1 MPATTMNSN
10 PAVDNSAPAQRPG
23 VPRTKKFSEHLK
35 TWITKLA
42 DDQRTLRDAFTSL
55 MSVGNAQDEVPLI
68 VKLAENPKFK
78 FSGLGFFKG
87 RVTLQQHDFIHILLG
102 RGLTLMDEAF
112 VIGFTMGSTD
122 RCSTHEANLFSFVNQ
137 ILYPKP
143 YRFTP
148 EGTQVFK
155 DAVALGYISD
165 CTPLDTV
172 DFSPMLD
179 WPLRRI
185 REEIHLEVDLLQ
197 AYYRIEARRYAKCAA
212 SQRLLT

>member
-1 MPATTMNSN
+1 MN
-10 PAVDNSAPAQRPG
+10 PTPTVDNSAPAERPG
-23 VPRTKKFSEHLK
+23 APATKKFSEHLK

-42 DDQRTLRDAFTSL
+42 DDERTLRDAFDSL
-55 MSVGNAQDEVPLI
+55 MSVGNSQDQVPLI
-68 VKLAENPKFK
+68 VRLAENPEYH

-87 RVTLQQHDFIHILLG
+87 RVTLEQHDYIHIILG

-112 VIGFTMGSTD
+112 VLGFTMGSTD
-122 RCSTHEANLFSFVNQ
+122 RVSTQEANLFNWINQ

-155 DAVALGYISD
+155 DAVALAYVSD
-165 CTPLDTV
+165 CTPLETV
-172 DFSPMLD
+172 DFQPMLD

-185 REEIHLEVDLLQ
+185 REAINLEVDLLE
-197 AYYRIEARRYAKCAA
+197 AYYRIEAKRYPNCRA

>member
-1 MPATTMNSN
+1 MNPN
-10 PAVDNSAPAQRPG
+10 PTVDNSAPAERPG
-23 VPRTKKFSEHLK
+23 APPDKKFSEHLK
-35 TWITKLA
+35 TWITKLG
-42 DDQRTLRDAFTSL
+42 DDHRTLRDAFVSL
-55 MSVGNAQDEVPLI
+55 MSVGNSQDEVPLI
-68 VKLAENPKFK
+68 VRLAENPEFH

-87 RVTLQQHDFIHILLG
+87 RVTLEQHDFIHIILG

-112 VIGFTMGSTD
+112 VIGFTMGSSD

-148 EGTQVFK
+148 QGTQVFK

-172 DFSPMLD
+172 DFKPMLD
-179 WPLRRI
+179 WPLRKV
-185 REEIHLEVDLLQ
+185 REAIHLETDMLQ
-197 AYYRIEARRYAKCAA
+197 AYYRIEARRYPDCKA
-212 SQRLLT
+212 SQRLLD

>member
-1 MPATTMNSN
+1 MNTH
-10 PAVDNSAPAQRPG
+10 PIADNSAPAERPG
-23 VPRTKKFSEHLK
+23 APHDKKFSEHLK
-35 TWITKLA
+35 TWITKLS
-42 DDQRTLRDAFTSL
+42 DDQRSLRDAFTSL
-55 MSVGNAQDEVPLI
+55 MSVGNSQDEVPLI
-68 VKLAENPKFK
+68 VRLAENPDYH

-87 RVTLQQHDFIHILLG
+87 RVTLEQHDFIHIILG

-122 RCSTHEANLFSFVNQ
+122 RVSTQEANLFSFINQ
-137 ILYPKP
+137 VLYPKP

-155 DAVALGYISD
+155 DAVSLGYISD

-172 DFSPMLD
+172 DFEPMLD

-185 REEIHLEVDLLQ
+185 REAIHLEVDLLQ
-197 AYYRIEARRYAKCAA
+197 AYYRIEARRYTKCHA
-212 SQRLLT
+212 SQRLLTP